1 MIIHFSRK
9 ESPMIPQKRSK
20 QRDAIINYLHSTKS
34 HPTAE
39 VVYNTIREDFPNIS
53 LGTVYR
59 NLNQLSEC
67 GTIQKL
73 DMGDGQVHFDGEI
86 KPHNHFICKGCN
98 KVLDLTMP
106 PIDHVNVL
114 ASSEFDGEIEGNV
127 IYFFGK
133 CAECK

>member
-1 MIIHFSRK
+1 MTRRK
-9 ESPMIPQKRSK
+9 SK
-20 QRDAIINYLHSTKS
+20 QRDTILEVLRGVKT
-34 HPTAE
+34 HPDADWIYE
-39 VVYNTIREDFPNIS
+39 KVRETIPNIS